1 VVYSDDGVGIEP
13 DDKNRIFNQG
23 YGKNTGMGLFL
34 CREILALTDI
44 SIDETGIPGE
54 GVRFLMRVKYGFYKD
69 ERPDGYYEQ

>member
-1 VVYSDDGVGIEP
+1 
-13 DDKNRIFNQG
+13 
-23 YGKNTGMGLFL
+23 MGLFL

-54 GVRFLMRVKYGFYKD
+54 GVRFLMRVKYGLYKD